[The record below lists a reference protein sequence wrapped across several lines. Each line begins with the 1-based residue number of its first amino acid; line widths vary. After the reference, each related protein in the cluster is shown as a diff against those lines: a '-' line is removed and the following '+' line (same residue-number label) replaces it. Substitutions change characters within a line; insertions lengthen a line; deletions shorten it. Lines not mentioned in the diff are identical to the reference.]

1 MKVVSF
7 KVDPE
12 LKKKMQKFK
21 DINWSEVLRKAVE
34 ERVKIEEEL
43 RSHEFDR
50 ALAMKASAEIDNLR
64 RKTSGT
70 WNGAEEIRKWREI
83 RK

>member
-7 KVDPE
+7 KIDPE

-21 DINWSEVLRKAVE
+21 DINWSEVLREAVKK
-34 ERVKIEEEL
+34 RIKIEEEL
-43 RSHEFDR
+43 RSNEFDR
-50 ALAMKASAEIDNLR
+50 ALAIKASAEIDDLR
-64 RKTSGT
+64 GKTSGV